1 MKLVTYNVHFGIGP
15 DGRYDIGRI
24 ADAVR
29 DADVIALQ
37 EVSRNGPINGMR
49 DMVAELSEALPA
61 HFAVFGAPF
70 RVDALSAVEN
80 GRAVTRFFEFG
91 NMLLSRTP
99 ILSSRNFLLPR
110 SRTYGRLNLQRGA
123 LEAMIATPFG
133 PLRCY
138 SVHLDHSSP
147 AERIAQLRYLLP
159 HLTGHT
165 VEGGAVT
172 GIVEWGFPELPVPE
186 EYVLLGDFNFKPGSQ
201 EYLELTGIPD
211 DEYGLTPRA
220 PMPYDAALI
229 GDPDHARRVTWIDP
243 SRSDDVG
250 KRCLDFCFVHA
261 SLISRVKRSWIDS
274 KAAGSD
280 HQPVWTELE

>member
-29 DADVIALQ
+29 EADVIALQ
-37 EVSRNGPINGMR
+37 EVTRNAPVNEMR
-49 DMVAELSEALPA
+49 DMVAELKDLLPE
-61 HFAVFGAPF
+61 HFALFGAPF
-70 RVDALSAVEN
+70 HIDALSAVEN
-80 GRAVTRFFEFG
+80 GRAVTRSFEFG
-91 NMLLSRTP
+91 NMILSRTP
-99 ILSSRNFLLPR
+99 IVAARNFLLPR
-110 SRTYGRLNLQRGA
+110 SRTYERLNLQRGA
-123 LEAMIATPFG
+123 LETVIVTPFG
-133 PLRCY
+133 PVRFY

-159 HLTGHT
+159 HLTGHI

-172 GIVEWGFPELPVPE
+172 GIAEWGFPELPVPE
-186 EYVLLGDFNFKPGSQ
+186 QFVLLGDFNFKPGSP

-211 DEYGLTPRA
+211 DEYGITPRA
-220 PMPYDAALI
+220 SMPYDAALI
-229 GDPDHARRVTWIDP
+229 GDPDHASRVTWIDP

-261 SLISRVKRSWIDS
+261 SLISRVKRSWID
-274 KAAGSD
+274 KQAAGSD
-280 HQPVWTELE
+280 HQPVWTELA